1 MINDFI
7 YFSLYILL
15 NIREKCSSRLP
26 GFIPVLWWSF
36 PTTWVHPRFFGGASR
51 LPGFTPGSLVE
62 SVLLILFSYAVL
74 CFLLCLFVCL
84 FLLCFCFVCFHPV
97 SCMRTINNA
106 YVSGFSIPDCPIGFL
121 SSLYIK

>member
-15 NIREKCSSRLP
+15 NIREKYSS
-26 GFIPVLWWSF
+26 G
-36 PTTWVHPRFFGGASR
+36 

-84 FLLCFCFVCFHPV
+84 FVFALFLFCL
-97 SCMRTINNA
+97 
-106 YVSGFSIPDCPIGFL
+106 FSPCV
-121 SSLYIK
+121 LYAHY